1 MGSLKNICSNSD
13 IETLCR
19 SPNLRAFPS
28 SQSNPTHCAK
38 RSVMPIRYVYNSYI
52 RMSSG
57 LISEGPIGIERG
69 LAAPPLSHHRTYG
82 SRIRRVGRFSQGG
95 VYLSQP
101 ECPLPMRQPQGHPRC
116 RAQAQ
121 HLAGCR
127 LTAPPQATT
136 PLYRSGLWWGEAS
149 GILRSCRSRLV
160 ASTSSTLC

>member
-69 LAAPPLSHHRTYG
+69 LAAPPPLTPPYI
-82 SRIRRVGRFSQGG
+82 RITNTAGRQIQSGWGISIPTGVSSPDAPAARSSQMPGTSPTPRRMPS
-95 VYLSQP
+95 
-101 ECPLPMRQPQGHPRC
+101 
-116 RAQAQ
+116 
-121 HLAGCR
+121 
-127 LTAPPQATT
+127 
-136 PLYRSGLWWGEAS
+136 YRSATGDDSSLPF
-149 GILRSCRSRLV
+149 RPLV
-160 ASTSSTLC
+160 G